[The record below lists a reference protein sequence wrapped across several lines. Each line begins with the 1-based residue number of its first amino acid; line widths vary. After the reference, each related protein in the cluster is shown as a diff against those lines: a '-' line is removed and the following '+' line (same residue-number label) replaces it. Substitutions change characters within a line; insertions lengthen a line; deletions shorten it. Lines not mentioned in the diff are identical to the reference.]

1 MLLIESPDF
10 VDAKSYDL
18 FQEIYQPQEH
28 IPIHTCISTQKNW
41 SAKVLIKHKL
51 LIKLV
56 FYIHVNEIRMI
67 PSWSVN

>member
-1 MLLIESPDF
+1 MLLTESPDF
-10 VDAKSYDL
+10 VDEKSYDL

-28 IPIHTCISTQKNW
+28 IHTCISTQKNW
-41 SAKVLIKHKL
+41 SAEVLIKHKV

-56 FYIHVNEIRMI
+56 CYTQVNEIRLI